1 MSPKT
6 KETIHPNSSLE
17 DVAREWLH
25 SRLGDIEKC
34 TGKGVL
40 TIFGDIIPGV
50 DVRAR
55 MAIEGLQDR
64 KETLLVILDTSGGLV
79 EEVRNIVQILRH
91 HYSSV
96 HFLIPVRAMSAG
108 TVLALSGDKI
118 YMDYFSRLG
127 PIDPQLQTSTGMV
140 PALSY
145 LRQYERLI
153 KRSKKGEF
161 SNAEFVLLNK
171 LDLAQL
177 HQIELA
183 ANLSVSLIKD
193 WLTKYKFKNWKKSK
207 KEKQKRAKEIAEA
220 LNDHQKWYTHG
231 SSIHKDILERDLRL
245 KIDDYSEDNSL
256 KRAVWGYFWS
266 LAEYTS
272 KIVGSPFVHSRD
284 FI

>member
-1 MSPKT
+1 MENNFPKSEENMPPKT

-17 DVAREWLH
+17 GVAREWLH
-25 SRLGDIEKC
+25 SRLGDIEKR
-34 TGKGVL
+34 TGKDVL

-50 DVRAR
+50 DVRVR

-91 HYSSV
+91 NYPSV

-193 WLTKYKFKNWKKSK
+193 WLTKYKFKNWKKSED
-207 KEKQKRAKEIAEA
+207 EKQKRAKEIAEA

-245 KIDDYSEDNSL
+245 KIDDYSKN
-256 KRAVWGYFWS
+256 
-266 LAEYTS
+266 
-272 KIVGSPFVHSRD
+272 
-284 FI
+284 